1 VNPFPLG
8 NWTVHPDRNE
18 LVSRTETR
26 RLEPRTMALLVRL
39 ASSPG
44 AVVTKEELLR
54 DVWNDAHVV
63 EHVLPKTMSA
73 LRKSLGEEARFIETV
88 PRRGYSLT
96 LPCGAPASPP
106 ADPAASSLPAPVRRY
121 HWLLAAAIA
130 LAVLIS
136 VYPRPHNLLALA
148 PTRAADLAVA
158 RDATDAL
165 AHDLTKFS
173 CLTVTTRPSGAR
185 YRVESNVVDV
195 AGKPVLR
202 TRLVESDRYVA
213 AIDTP
218 ASAGVVAA
226 SKTASAKLVKHVCKR
241 R

>member
-1 VNPFPLG
+1 MLAVTPFPFG
-8 NWTVHPDRNE
+8 TWTVHPDRNE
-18 LVSRTETR
+18 LISATETR

-39 ASSPG
+39 ASTP
-44 AVVTKEELLR
+44 ATVVTKEELLR
-54 DVWNDAHVV
+54 DVWHDAHVV

-73 LRKSLGEEARFIETV
+73 LRKALGDEARYIETV

-96 LPCGAPASPP
+96 LPTPIATPTQ
-106 ADPAASSLPAPVRRY
+106 RRY
-121 HWLLAAAIA
+121 HWPIAAAIA
-130 LAVLIS
+130 LAVLTS
-136 VYPRPHNLLALA
+136 VYPRPHHLLALA
-148 PTRAADLAVA
+148 PTRAADATIA

-173 CLTVTTRPSGAR
+173 CLTVTTQPAGAR

-202 TRLVESDRYVA
+202 TRLVERDRYVA

-218 ASAGVVAA
+218 ATAGVVAA
-226 SKTASAKLVKHVCKR
+226 SKKASAKLIKHVCKR
-241 R
+241 P

>member
-1 VNPFPLG
+1 MHPFPLG

-18 LVSRTETR
+18 LVSRSETR
-26 RLEPRTMALLVRL
+26 KLEPKTMALLVRL
-39 ASSPG
+39 ASAPG

-73 LRKSLGEEARFIETV
+73 LRKALGDEARCIETV
-88 PRRGYSLT
+88 PRRGYTLT
-96 LPCGAPASPP
+96 I
-106 ADPAASSLPAPVRRY
+106 PAPEAAQPARRH
-121 HWLLAAAIA
+121 HWPFAAAIA
-130 LAVLIS
+130 LAVLTS
-136 VYPRPHNLLALA
+136 VYPRPNNVLALA
-148 PTRAADLAVA
+148 PTRAADAIIA

-173 CLTVTTRPSGAR
+173 CLTVTTTPAGAR

-218 ASAGVVAA
+218 AAAGVVAA
-226 SKTASAKLVKHVCKR
+226 SKTASAKLIKHVCKR
-241 R
+241 P